1 MNINESIIDQRVDVV
16 AEQIR
21 DQARHELGL
30 RDAERLKCL
39 VFVWL
44 CARTILDREERDAFE
59 CVTEGGGD
67 FKPLLPRCM
76 DHVRS
81 RYNSFLPRSAGE
93 T

>member
-44 CARTILDREERDAFE
+44 CAKTVLDREERDAFE
-59 CVTEGGGD
+59 CVTEGGAIS
-67 FKPLLPRCM
+67 
-76 DHVRS
+76 S
-81 RYNSFLPRSAGE
+81 RYYRDVW
-93 T
+93 TT